1 MKDHTPKKGPQGFFE
16 SENESLYFESYGEG
30 APVILCHGL
39 GGNHAIWYQQVPVL
53 ARHYRVV
60 TWDQR
65 GFARSSNR
73 SENAGPMAAVKDL
86 RALLDHLKIES
97 AHLIGQ
103 SMGGWAVLGFA
114 LDQPERT
121 QSLVLADT
129 IAGIYTP
136 GIAAAFD
143 AALKARPSPQDL
155 PFGRHPAIGSQLT
168 QNNLPKAFLYSQ
180 IGSIAEPAPTD
191 MLTLLRNTAYPL
203 GSVGKLEIPTLF
215 IVGSNDPYFSPVA
228 VGEAAEQFR
237 NASVVEIPN
246 AGHSPYFETASVW
259 NEAVL
264 NFLQDPHD
272 D

>member
-1 MKDHTPKKGPQGFFE
+1 MKNHTPEKGPQGFFE

-30 APVILCHGL
+30 EPLILCHGL
-39 GGNHAIWYQQVPVL
+39 GGNHAIWYQQVPAL

-73 SENAGPMAAVKDL
+73 SAKAGPGAAVKDL
-86 RALLDHLKIES
+86 KALLDHLKIES

-114 LDQPERT
+114 LDAPERT

-136 GIAAAFD
+136 SIAASFD
-143 AALKARPSPQDL
+143 AALKARPSPSDL
-155 PFGRHPAIGSQLT
+155 PFGRHPAIDLQLT
-168 QNNLPKAFLYSQ
+168 HNNLAQAFLYSQ
-180 IGSIAEPAPTD
+180 IGSIAEPVPAE
-191 MLTLLRNTAYPL
+191 MLTLLRNTAYSL
-203 GSVGKLEIPTLF
+203 DSVGKLDTQTLF

-228 VGEAAEQFR
+228 VREAAGLFR
-237 NASVVEIPN
+237 NASVEEIPDT
-246 AGHSPYFETASVW
+246 GHSPYFETPALW
-259 NEAVL
+259 NAAIL
-264 NFLQDPHD
+264 KFLQKPHID
-272 D
+272 